1 MDQQCPDKTGE
12 FTAILKDAET
22 YRTTQLRD
30 RIVSSLYQRAEEV
43 SQQVVTKQARGQ
55 NWDELLDNVLTS
67 RWFGFP
73 MMLGILALVFWLT
86 LSGANYPSQL
96 LATGLFW
103 GQDQLTLLF
112 QWLGAPDWLHG
123 VLVLGM
129 YRSMAW
135 VVSVMLPPMAIFF
148 PCFTLLEDLGYL
160 PRVAF
165 NLDRFFKKAGTHGK
179 QALTMSMGLG
189 CNAAGVVAC
198 RIIDSPRE
206 RLIAIITNNFVPCNG
221 RFPTLMALATIFLAV
236 AFPPGFRS
244 IAASSIVVGMILL
257 GATVTLITSLVLS
270 KTVLKGVPSTFA
282 LELPP
287 YRKPQLGRVIVTSML
302 DRTIFVLGRAI
313 SIAAPAGAIIWILAN
328 IHIGDLS
335 MLTYIGNFLDPAGK
349 LLGMDGFILLAFML
363 GLPANEIVFPILIM
377 SYLATGSL
385 TEFESLAT
393 LHNVL
398 VSHGWTWVTGL
409 NVMIFSLLHF
419 PCATTLLTIRKET
432 NSWSWTAVSALLPTA
447 IGIVLTLMIAQ
458 IARLFY

>member
-1 MDQQCPDKTGE
+1 MDQSCPNKTGE

-22 YRTTQLRD
+22 YRTAQLRD

-43 SQQVVTKQARGQ
+43 SQQVVTKKTKGP
-55 NWDELLDNVLTS
+55 NWDELLDNILTS
-67 RWFGFP
+67 RLFGFP
-73 MMLGILALVFWLT
+73 VMLGILALVFWLT
-86 LSGANYPSQL
+86 LTGANYPSQL
-96 LATGLFW
+96 LARILFW
-103 GQDQLTLLF
+103 GQDQLTILF
-112 QWLGAPDWLHG
+112 QWLGAPTWLHG
-123 VLVLGM
+123 LLILGM

-165 NLDRFFKKAGTHGK
+165 NVDRFFKKAGSHGK

-206 RLIAIITNNFVPCNG
+206 RLIAIVTNNFVPCNG

-236 AFPPGFRS
+236 AFPPAFRS
-244 IAASSIVVGMILL
+244 IAASGMVVGIILL
-257 GATVTLITSLVLS
+257 GATITLITSLVLS
-270 KTVLKGVPSTFA
+270 KTILKGVPSTFA

-313 SIAAPAGAIIWILAN
+313 SIAAPAGAIIWVLAN
-328 IHIGDLS
+328 VHIGQLS
-335 MLTYIGNFLDPAGK
+335 ILTHIGNFLDPAGR

-385 TEFESLAT
+385 MEFESLDT
-393 LHNVL
+393 LHKVL
-398 VSHGWTWVTGL
+398 IGHGWTWVTGL

-432 NSWSWTAVSALLPTA
+432 NSWRWTAVSAVLPTI
-447 IGIVLTLMIAQ
+447 IGVVITFVLAQ
-458 IARLFY
+458 MARLFY